1 MKLTRTKRLW
11 IILLILVMWALGLYF
26 TNVSAEKK
34 SSHKHDDTKTITK
47 SETATTGDNGTVTK
61 QTITNDDTEEE
72 EEVERSYYDTI
83 EDAVKGSNFAIDE
96 EEKEEGASYTN
107 KKVIK
112 EKVLFL
118 ESETDA
124 LLFFIGNLLEGK
136 DDDDALVVYKF
147 KVKQEGNKKKYSTP
161 TDATQVTAGSEK
173 WDYEHD
179 GSKQEIQTSLNLNNA
194 YQSFNL
200 YSETTQLQWGMSYD
214 KNAPNLTINGEQPT
228 KVIPI
233 ELDGDDC
240 YFWYYEDLKYDSS
253 KKAKISFKKTK

>member
-1 MKLTRTKRLW
+1 MKMTRTKRLW
-11 IILLILVMWALGLYF
+11 LILLLMVLMYLFMHMLQDD
-26 TNVSAEKK
+26 EE
-34 SSHKHDDTKTITK
+34 SSHKHDATKTVTK
-47 SETATTGDNGTVTK
+47 SQTTTTGGNGTVTK

-72 EEVERSYYDTI
+72 EEIERSYYDTI

-96 EEKEEGASYTN
+96 EEGVSYTN

-124 LLFFIGNLLEGK
+124 LLFFIGNFIEDK
-136 DDDDALVVYKF
+136 DYTDALVVYKF
-147 KVKQEGNKKKYSTP
+147 KVKQEGNQTKYSTP
-161 TDATQVTAGSEK
+161 TNATQIPAGSEK
-173 WDYEHD
+173 GIYERG
-179 GSKQEIQTSLNLNNA
+179 GSKYEIQTCLNLYNA

-200 YSETTQLQWGMSYD
+200 YPETTQLQWGLSYD
-214 KNAPNLTINGEQPT
+214 KNAPKLTVNREHPT

-233 ELDGDDC
+233 EMDGDDC

-253 KKAKISFKKTK
+253 KKAKISFKKTDA

>member
-1 MKLTRTKRLW
+1 MKMTRTKRLW
-11 IILLILVMWALGLYF
+11 LILLLMVLMYLFMHMLLDD
-26 TNVSAEKK
+26 KK
-34 SSHKHDDTKTITK
+34 SSHKHDATKTVTK
-47 SETATTGDNGTVTK
+47 SQTTTTADNGTVTK

-72 EEVERSYYDTI
+72 EEIERSYYDTI

-96 EEKEEGASYTN
+96 EEGVSYTN

-124 LLFFIGNLLEGK
+124 LLFFIGNQLEGK
-136 DDDDALVVYKF
+136 DYSDALVVYKF

-161 TDATQVTAGSEK
+161 TDATQIAAGSEK
-173 WDYEHD
+173 DIYED
-179 GSKQEIQTSLNLNNA
+179 EGSKLEIEINLNLNNA

-200 YSETTQLQWGMSYD
+200 YPETTQLQWGMSYD
-214 KNAPNLTINGEQPT
+214 KNAPNLTVNGEHPT

-233 ELDGDDC
+233 ELDGDEC

-253 KKAKISFKKTK
+253 KKAKISFKKTDA

>member
-1 MKLTRTKRLW
+1 M
-11 IILLILVMWALGLYF
+11 LLLLVLVYLCLYMLQDD
-26 TNVSAEKK
+26 NE
-34 SSHKHDDTKTITK
+34 SSHNHDATKTITK
-47 SETATTGDNGTVTK
+47 SQTTTTGDNGTVTK
-61 QTITNDDTEEE
+61 QTITNDDSEEE
-72 EEVERSYYDTI
+72 EEIERSYYDTI

-96 EEKEEGASYTN
+96 EEGVSYTN

-124 LLFFIGNLLEGK
+124 LLFFIGNQLEGK
-136 DDDDALVVYKF
+136 DYSDALVVYKF
-147 KVKQEGNKKKYSTP
+147 KVKQEGNQTKYSTP
-161 TDATQVTAGSEK
+161 TNATQVTAGSEK
-173 WDYEHD
+173 SVYERE
-179 GSKQEIQTSLNLNNA
+179 GSKFEIQTCLNLYNA

-200 YSETTQLQWGMSYD
+200 YPETTQLQWGISYN
-214 KNAPNLTINGEQPT
+214 KKTPNLTINGEHPT

>member
-1 MKLTRTKRLW
+1 MKMTRTKRLW
-11 IILLILVMWALGLYF
+11 LILLLMVLMYLFLYMLQDGKE
-26 TNVSAEKK
+26 TG
-34 SSHKHDDTKTITK
+34 HKHDTTKTITK
-47 SETATTGDNGTVTK
+47 SETTTTADNGTITK
-61 QTITNDDTEEE
+61 ETITNDDSEEE

-83 EDAVKGSNFAIDE
+83 EDAVKGSNFAMDE

-124 LLFFIGNLLEGK
+124 LLFFIGNFIEDK
-136 DDDDALVVYKF
+136 DYTDALVVYKF
-147 KVKQEGNKKKYSTP
+147 KVKQEGNQTKYSTP
-161 TDATQVTAGSEK
+161 TNGMQIAASAEK
-173 WDYEHD
+173 DIYEYR
-179 GSKQEIQTSLNLNNA
+179 GSKGEITSCLNLYNA
-194 YQSFNL
+194 YQNYNL
-200 YSETTQLQWGMSYD
+200 YPETTQLQWGISRD
-214 KNAPNLTINGEQPT
+214 KNAPNLTINGEHPT

>member
-1 MKLTRTKRLW
+1 MKMTRTKRLW
-11 IILLILVMWALGLYF
+11 IILLILVMWALGIYF
-26 TNVSAEKK
+26 NSIDAEKK
-34 SSHKHDDTKTITK
+34 SSHKHDATKTVTK
-47 SETATTGDNGTVTK
+47 SQTTTTADNGTITK

-72 EEVERSYYDTI
+72 EEVELSYYNTI
-83 EDAVKGSNFAIDE
+83 EDAVKSSDFAMDE

-136 DDDDALVVYKF
+136 DDDALVVYKF
-147 KVKQEGNKKKYSTP
+147 KVKQEGNQIKYSTP
-161 TDATQVTAGSEK
+161 TNATQIAARSEK
-173 WDYEHD
+173 RDYEHE

-200 YSETTQLQWGMSYD
+200 YPETTQLQWGMSYD
-214 KNAPNLTINGEQPT
+214 KNAPNLTINGEHPT

-253 KKAKISFKKTK
+253 KKAKISFKKIDA

>member
-1 MKLTRTKRLW
+1 MKMTRTKRLW
-11 IILLILVMWALGLYF
+11 LILLILVMWALGLYF
-26 TNVSAEKK
+26 NSIDAEKK
-34 SSHKHDDTKTITK
+34 SSHKHDATKTVTK
-47 SETATTGDNGTVTK
+47 SQTTTTADNGTVTK
-61 QTITNDDTEEE
+61 QTITNDDSEEE
-72 EEVERSYYDTI
+72 EEVQRSYYDTI
-83 EDAVKGSNFAIDE
+83 EDAVKGSNFAMDE

-147 KVKQEGNKKKYSTP
+147 KVKQEGNKTKYSTP
-161 TDATQVTAGSEK
+161 TNATQVAAGSEK
-173 WDYEHD
+173 RGYERR
-179 GSKQEIQTSLNLNNA
+179 GSKQEIQTCLNLYNA

-200 YSETTQLQWGMSYD
+200 YPETTQLQWGMSYD
-214 KNAPNLTINGEQPT
+214 KNAPNLTINGEHPT

-233 ELDGDDC
+233 EMDGDEC

-253 KKAKISFKKTK
+253 KKVKISFKKIK

>member
-1 MKLTRTKRLW
+1 MKMTRTKRLW
-11 IILLILVMWALGLYF
+11 FILLILVMWALGLYF
-26 TNVSAEKK
+26 NSIDAEKK
-34 SSHKHDDTKTITK
+34 SSHKHDATKTVTK
-47 SETATTGDNGTVTK
+47 SQTTKTADNGTVTK

-72 EEVERSYYDTI
+72 EEVELSYYDTI
-83 EDAVKGSNFAIDE
+83 EDAVKGSNFAMDE

-124 LLFFIGNLLEGK
+124 LLFFIGNFIEDK
-136 DDDDALVVYKF
+136 DYTDALVVYKF
-147 KVKQEGNKKKYSTP
+147 KVKQEGNQTKYSTP
-161 TDATQVTAGSEK
+161 TNGMQIAASAEK
-173 WDYEHD
+173 DIYEYR
-179 GSKQEIQTSLNLNNA
+179 GSKGEITSCLNLYNA
-194 YQSFNL
+194 YQNYNL
-200 YSETTQLQWGMSYD
+200 YPETTQLQWGISRD
-214 KNAPNLTINGEQPT
+214 KNAPNLTINGEHPT

-253 KKAKISFKKTK
+253 KKVKISFKKTK

>member
-1 MKLTRTKRLW
+1 MKMTRTKRLW
-11 IILLILVMWALGLYF
+11 LMLLLLVLMYLF
-26 TNVSAEKK
+26 MHMFQNDNE
-34 SSHKHDDTKTITK
+34 SSHNHDATKTVTK
-47 SETATTGDNGTVTK
+47 SQTTTTGDNGTVTK
-61 QTITNDDTEEE
+61 QTITNDDSEEE
-72 EEVERSYYDTI
+72 EKIERSYYDTI
-83 EDAVKGSNFAIDE
+83 EDAVKGSDFAIDE
-96 EEKEEGASYTN
+96 EGVSYTN

-136 DDDDALVVYKF
+136 DYSDALVVYKF
-147 KVKQEGNKKKYSTP
+147 KVKKEGNQIKYSTP
-161 TDATQVTAGSEK
+161 TNATQIAAENEK
-173 WDYEHD
+173 DIYEEE
-179 GSKQEIQTSLNLNNA
+179 GRKFEIEINLNLNNA

-200 YSETTQLQWGMSYD
+200 YPETTQLQWGMSYD
-214 KNAPNLTINGEQPT
+214 KNAPNLTVNGKHPT

-253 KKAKISFKKTK
+253 KKAKISFKKTSEE

>member
-1 MKLTRTKRLW
+1 MKMTRTKRLW

-26 TNVSAEKK
+26 NSIDAEKK
-34 SSHKHDDTKTITK
+34 SSHKHDATKTVTK
-47 SETATTGDNGTVTK
+47 SQTTKTADNGTVTK

-72 EEVERSYYDTI
+72 EEIERSYYDTI
-83 EDAVKGSNFAIDE
+83 EDAVKGSIFAMDE
-96 EEKEEGASYTN
+96 EDEEEGASYLN

-124 LLFFIGNLLEGK
+124 LLFFIGNQVEEENYT
-136 DDDDALVVYKF
+136 DALVVYKF
-147 KVKQEGNKKKYSTP
+147 KVKQEGNQTKYSTP
-161 TDATQVTAGSEK
+161 TNATQVAAESEK
-173 WDYEHD
+173 EGYEYR
-179 GSKQEIQTSLNLNNA
+179 GSKQEIQTCLNLYNA

-200 YSETTQLQWGMSYD
+200 YPETTQLQWGMSYD
-214 KNAPNLTINGEQPT
+214 KNAPNLTVNGEHPT

-233 ELDGDDC
+233 EMDGDDC

>member
-1 MKLTRTKRLW
+1 MKMTRTKRLW
-11 IILLILVMWALGLYF
+11 LILLLMVLMYLFMHMLQDD
-26 TNVSAEKK
+26 KK

-47 SETATTGDNGTVTK
+47 SQTTKTADNGTVTK

-72 EEVERSYYDTI
+72 EEIERSYYDTI

-96 EEKEEGASYTN
+96 EDEEEGASYFN

-147 KVKQEGNKKKYSTP
+147 KVKQEGNKEKYSTP
-161 TDATQVTAGSEK
+161 TDATQIAARSEK
-173 WDYEHD
+173 WDYEHE

-200 YSETTQLQWGMSYD
+200 YPETTQLQWGMSYD
-214 KNAPNLTINGEQPT
+214 KNALNLTINGEHPT

>member
-1 MKLTRTKRLW
+1 MKMTRTKRLW
-11 IILLILVMWALGLYF
+11 IIFLILVMWALGLYF
-26 TNVSAEKK
+26 NSIDAEKK
-34 SSHKHDDTKTITK
+34 SSHKHDATKTVTK
-47 SETATTGDNGTVTK
+47 SQTTKTADNGTVTK

-72 EEVERSYYDTI
+72 EEIERSYYYTI
-83 EDAVKGSNFAIDE
+83 EDVVKSSNFPKEEDE
-96 EEKEEGASYTN
+96 ESSYYN

-124 LLFFIGNLLEGK
+124 LLFFIGNQLEGK
-136 DDDDALVVYKF
+136 DYSDALVVYKF

-161 TDATQVTAGSEK
+161 TDATQIAAGSEK
-173 WDYEHD
+173 ESYEYG
-179 GSKQEIQTSLNLNNA
+179 GSKYEIQTSLNLNNA

-200 YSETTQLQWGMSYD
+200 YPETTQLQWGMSYD
-214 KNAPNLTINGEQPT
+214 KNAPNLTINGEHPT

>member
-1 MKLTRTKRLW
+1 M
-11 IILLILVMWALGLYF
+11 LLILVMWALGLYF
-26 TNVSAEKK
+26 NSIDAEKK
-34 SSHKHDDTKTITK
+34 SSHKHDATKTVTK
-47 SETATTGDNGTVTK
+47 SQTTTTADNGTVTK

-72 EEVERSYYDTI
+72 EEVELSYYDTI
-83 EDAVKGSNFAIDE
+83 EDAVKGSNFAMDE
-96 EEKEEGASYTN
+96 EDEEEGASYFN

-124 LLFFIGNLLEGK
+124 LLFFIGNQLEGK
-136 DDDDALVVYKF
+136 DYSDALVVYKF

-161 TDATQVTAGSEK
+161 TDATQIAAGSEK
-173 WDYEHD
+173 DIYED
-179 GSKQEIQTSLNLNNA
+179 EGSKLEIEINLNLNNA

-200 YSETTQLQWGMSYD
+200 YPETTQLQWGMSYD
-214 KNAPNLTINGEQPT
+214 KNAPNLTVNGEHPT

-233 ELDGDDC
+233 ELDGDEC

-253 KKAKISFKKTK
+253 KKAKISFKKTDA